1 MMNTYFLQLLH
12 SIYPDLIY
20 LLGEPSHL
28 RHYWV
33 IGQDVIFNGYLS
45 LKTTRFTTY
54 DREKRDWYK
63 FLMFP
68 RMSVSTSLRF
78 SYSFI
83 PVMKEIVHAKISRWC
98 SFLLNLK
105 LLYLPY
111 EWLSIKE
118 INVSNVAYKYL
129 LIWNICFDDIKQEIK
144 QNLFCNLVQF
154 CAVIYESTLNKYN
167 AIKIRKYNNE

>member
-105 LLYLPY
+105 LLYLPN

-118 INVSNVAYKYL
+118 INVSNGAYKYL
-129 LIWNICFDDIKQEIK
+129 FIFPILSSLMHQLMNQIWINI
-144 QNLFCNLVQF
+144 L
-154 CAVIYESTLNKYN
+154 
-167 AIKIRKYNNE
+167 R